1 MIYKFSKT
9 LTYSDVKYH
18 FFTLPKSQCED
29 LIGVDVQ
36 IECSDGSKYAS
47 KIDNQRRL
55 KAIQFFKDHPWAEEG
70 NTFDFEIDSE
80 LAMVKIDVNNLEF
93 DNVGYSAEKELSPA
107 NEAEVRDF
115 IAECIQKG
123 QFGSL
128 TLYQGIEGIEFD
140 TKEVGR
146 IDLLCIDQQGNFVV
160 IEIKKDRS
168 GDKVVGQIQRYMGW
182 VKKHLAGDKDVRG
195 IIVLRKHEGDFD
207 ADKQLLHINYAVN
220 DNPNISVKFYKMSL
234 CLTDE

>member
-18 FFTLPKSQCED
+18 FFALTKPQCAN
-29 LIGVDVQ
+29 LVGVDVQ

-47 KIDNQRRL
+47 KIDNQGRI
-55 KAIQFFKDHPWAEEG
+55 KALQFFKDHPWAEEG
-70 NTFDFEIDSE
+70 DTFDFEIDCE
-80 LAMVKIDVNNLEF
+80 FATVNIDLSNQDF
-93 DNVGYSAEKELSPA
+93 DNVKYSAERELSPA

-123 QFGSL
+123 QLDSL
-128 TLYQGIEGIEFD
+128 SLYQGIQGIEFD

-146 IDLLCIDQQGNFVV
+146 IDLLCTDQQGNFVV

-195 IIVLRKHEGDFD
+195 IIVLRKHEDDFD
-207 ADKQLLHINYAVN
+207 ADKQLLYIDYAVN

>member
-18 FFTLPKSQCED
+18 FFALSKSQCEN
-29 LIGVDVQ
+29 LTGIEIQ
-36 IECSDGSKYAS
+36 IECSDGCQYAT
-47 KIDNQRRL
+47 KIDNYGRINAL
-55 KAIQFFKDHPWAEEG
+55 QFFKDHPWVEEG

-80 LAMVKIDVNNLEF
+80 FATIKIDVSNQDF
-93 DNVGYSAEKELSPA
+93 DNVRYSAEKELSIA

-123 QFGSL
+123 QLGSL
-128 TLYQGIEGIEFD
+128 SLYQGIQGIEFD

-146 IDLLCIDQQGNFVV
+146 IDLLCTDQQGNFVV
-160 IEIKKDRS
+160 MELKKDRS

-182 VKKHLAGDKDVRG
+182 VKEHLAGDKDVRG
-195 IIVLRKHEGDFD
+195 VIVLRKHEDDFD
-207 ADKQLLHINYAVN
+207 ADKQLLYINYAIKT
-220 DNPNISVKFYKMSL
+220 NPNICVKFYKMSL
-234 CLTDE
+234 SLTD